1 MATIN
6 FLYRSNKSEAK
17 LIIRLLFRISDL
29 PSKILNKNT
38 KELVEYSYTD
48 FVFAENTKISVS
60 KEYWNKYHKA
70 QRISDVDI
78 LNTKTE
84 INTKINCIETFLLK
98 EFEKHSPTEINKKW
112 LTTKIDNFYNPKK
125 NELIPT
131 DLVSFFDYYLNY
143 RRNELNPP
151 SVMKYKTIQLKLKE
165 FQIYRNRTI
174 LISDVT
180 EIFMNEFIDY
190 YKSKNYAHNTAQREF
205 SFIKTVCLKAKFL
218 GLEVSHQ
225 MEHLTIKA
233 KEVKSIHLTF
243 EELDKIDSTE
253 FKSINNKEIKCT
265 ASELETAKD
274 WLIISANC
282 GARVSDYMRFTID
295 MINTKEGAENS
306 TKKYIDFIQKKTEGK
321 MSIPLNDKIIEI
333 LDKRGFNFPDR
344 ITDQRYN
351 ILLKEVCKQAEI
363 NAIVEGGLLIDNRKV
378 YGKYPKYK
386 LVSSHIG
393 RRSFASNNYGKI
405 PTSYLT
411 YMTGHSSELQFRK
424 YLGKT
429 NDDIAT
435 EVAKYF

>member
-1 MATIN
+1 MATVN
-6 FLYRSNKSEAK
+6 FLYRSNKPEAK
-17 LIIRLLFRISDL
+17 LTLRLLFRLEGID
-29 PSKILNKNT
+29 
-38 KELVEYSYTD
+38 Y
-48 FVFAENTKISVS
+48 VFAENTKISVS
-60 KEYWNKYHKA
+60 KDYYVNKDRKTYKDYLSPFNKVF
-70 QRISDVDI
+70 SDRASSDI
-78 LNTKTE
+78 DIRNKNTKDLE
-84 INTKINCIETFLLK
+84 IQVKFKAKLTAIETFILN
-98 EFEKHSPTEINKKW
+98 EFEKYSPTEINKKW

-265 ASELETAKD
+265 A
-274 WLIISANC
+274 C
-282 GARVSDYMRFTID
+282 
-295 MINTKEGAENS
+295 S
-306 TKKYIDFIQKKTEGK
+306 T
-321 MSIPLNDKIIEI
+321 
-333 LDKRGFNFPDR
+333 FNFF
-344 ITDQRYN
+344 IIYA
-351 ILLKEVCKQAEI
+351 LKFSTI
-363 NAIVEGGLLIDNRKV
+363 NFI
-378 YGKYPKYK
+378 
-386 LVSSHIG
+386 
-393 RRSFASNNYGKI
+393 
-405 PTSYLT
+405 
-411 YMTGHSSELQFRK
+411 
-424 YLGKT
+424 
-429 NDDIAT
+429 
-435 EVAKYF
+435 

>member
-6 FLYRSNKSEAK
+6 FLYRSKKTEAK
-17 LIIRLLFRISDL
+17 LTLRLLFRFEG
-29 PSKILNKNT
+29 N
-38 KELVEYSYTD
+38 D
-48 FVFAENTKISVS
+48 FVYAENTKISVS
-60 KEYWNKYHKA
+60 KDYWSKYHKA
-70 QRISDVDI
+70 QRISDVNI
-78 LNTKTE
+78 LNTRTE
-84 INTKINCIETFLLK
+84 VNTKINDITNYILE
-98 EFEKHSPTEINKKW
+98 EFEKYSPTEIDKKW
-112 LTTKIDNFYNPKK
+112 LTAKIDNFYNPKK
-125 NELIPT
+125 IELIPN
-131 DLVSFFDYYLNY
+131 DLISFFDYYLNY

-151 SVMKYKTIQLKLKE
+151 SLMKYKTIQMKLKE
-165 FQIYRNRTI
+165 FQIYRNKTI
-174 LISDVT
+174 LISEVT
-180 EIFMNEFIDY
+180 ELFMNEFIDY

-205 SFIKTVCLKAKFL
+205 AFIKTVCLKAKFL

-225 MEHLTIKA
+225 MAHLTIKA
-233 KEVKSIHLTF
+233 KEVKSIHLTLD
-243 EELDKIDSTE
+243 ELDKIDSTD
-253 FKSINNKEIKCT
+253 FKAVKNKEIKCT

-295 MINTKEGAENS
+295 MINTKEGVENS

-333 LDKRGFNFPDR
+333 LNKRGFNFPDR

-351 ILLKEVCKQAEI
+351 ILLKEVCKQAKI
-363 NAIVEGGLLIDNRKV
+363 NTIVEGGLLIDNRKV
-378 YGKYPKYK
+378 YDKYPKYK

-405 PTSYLT
+405 PTSFLT

-429 NDDIAT
+429 NDDMAT